1 MQEQLDRL
9 LAAAPM
15 PAVALTVFDADT
27 IRYQRLRGVADL
39 TTGRPVTTETWW
51 DLASLTKT
59 LVTLPEVLARFDLDA
74 PLSEVWP
81 PSAGH
86 PVASATVRQLLCHTA
101 GLPATVPFYRGDPD
115 IVARAL
121 ATPLDR
127 PPGTEAVYSDLGFL
141 LLGAALGPELPELAA
156 ARSGLRFGPV
166 AEPAVATEHCEWR
179 QRIIVGEVH
188 DENAYA
194 MGGVAGHAGA
204 FGTVDLVTAAARAW
218 FADRVVSPELHYA
231 ARQRWSGNADGE
243 RFGLGWWLPPTR
255 GLGGPRPGPGSYGC
269 SGFVG
274 HRIWFEPTY
283 GYGVVILSNRIHPH
297 RDTRPAFNAWCAEVL
312 AFLSGPAARS

>member
-1 MQEQLDRL
+1 MDEQLDRL

-15 PAVALTVFDADT
+15 PAVAMTVFDADSV
-27 IRYQRLRGVADL
+27 RYRRVRGVADL
-39 TTGRPVTTETWW
+39 TTGRPVTADTWW

-74 PLSEVWP
+74 PLSSVWP
-81 PSAGH
+81 RAVGS
-86 PVASATVRQLLCHTA
+86 PVGAASVRQLLCHTA
-101 GLPATVPFYRGDPD
+101 GLPATVPFYRTDSD
-115 IVARAL
+115 VVAQAL
-121 ATPLDR
+121 AAPLDR

-141 LLGAALGPELPELAA
+141 LLGAALGPDLPAMAA

-166 AEPAVATEHCEWR
+166 SGGEPAVATEDCPWR

-204 FGTVDLVTAAARAW
+204 FGTIDLVTAAARAW
-218 FADRVVSPELHYA
+218 FADAVVNPELHYA
-231 ARQRWSGNADGE
+231 VRHPWGTNAAGE

-274 HRIWFEPTY
+274 HRIWFEPAY
-283 GYGVVILSNRIHPH
+283 GYGVVILSNRIHPR
-297 RDTRPAFNAWCAEVL
+297 RDTRPAFNAWCDEVL
-312 AFLSGPAARS
+312 AYLSNA